1 MSEDAK
7 FNLVAGG
14 VAAVTM
20 VLSIVAFWWIW
31 ALVQPPAP
39 KPIPTS
45 PIYNNYDPAGNHLK
59 PESLAAMQAYTQENS
74 GTQRVEHATDYCVHD
89 GTGVRW
95 TQGRL

>member
-1 MSEDAK
+1 MSSNPKAFPPMSEDAK

-59 PESLAAMQAYTQENS
+59 PESLAAMQAYTQENP
-74 GTQRVEHATDYCVHD
+74 